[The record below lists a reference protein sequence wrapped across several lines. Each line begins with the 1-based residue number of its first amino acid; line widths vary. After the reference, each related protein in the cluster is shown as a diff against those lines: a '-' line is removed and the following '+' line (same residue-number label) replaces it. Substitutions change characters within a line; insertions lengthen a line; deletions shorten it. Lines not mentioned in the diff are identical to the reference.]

1 MGLSRLITSEALIKS
16 FDRLR
21 TNGNLLISF
30 VVSLSN
36 HERNQFVQHFPRKSS
51 RQTSKPS
58 LVTIFSHR
66 YANRGAFL
74 AVTTIALIAS
84 MRSMAAENVPEIEA
98 QHIGNGIPAIGKQK
112 SDAGRCQECHGADG
126 NSNDERIPNHAGQLA
141 GYLSKQL
148 SDFQSGERQ
157 HEVMT
162 IMAEDLSTNDKA
174 DIAAYFSSQRIM
186 QGEGG
191 SESPLAK
198 NLFLNGDQIRGI
210 PSCVSCHGHKGK
222 GRIDG
227 AVFYPVIGGQR
238 RVYLR
243 SQLVNWKLGD
253 RKNSPGDVMNKI
265 AKSLSDDEISALADY
280 ISGL

>member
-1 MGLSRLITSEALIKS
+1 
-16 FDRLR
+16 
-21 TNGNLLISF
+21 
-30 VVSLSN
+30 LSN

-66 YANRGAFL
+66 YANRGSFL
-74 AVTTIALIAS
+74 AVTTFALIAS
-84 MRSMAAENVPEIEA
+84 MRSMAAENVSEFEV

-141 GYLSKQL
+141 GYLIKQL
-148 SDFQSGERQ
+148 SDFQSGERH

-162 IMAEDLSTNDKA
+162 IMAEDLSVNDQA
-174 DIAAYFSSQRIM
+174 DIAAYFSSQKIM

-191 SESPLAK
+191 TVNLLAK
-198 NLFLNGDQIRGI
+198 NLFANGDQTRGI
-210 PSCVSCHGHKGK
+210 PSCQSCHGHNGK
-222 GRIDG
+222 GRIAG
-227 AVFYPVIGGQR
+227 TVIYPVIGGQR

-243 SQLVNWKLGD
+243 TQLVNWKLGD
-253 RKNSPGDVMNKI
+253 RKNSPAGVMNQV
-265 AKSLSDDEISALADY
+265 AKSLSEDEINALADY